1 MYFNVLK
8 KNVWFFLSFP
18 IDVLFIES
26 FKLAV
31 SFGLF
36 SLLNA
41 FEKRSVFGLK
51 VKAAKT
57 CHPPIDTVFEGMR
70 DA

>member
-1 MYFNVLK
+1 
-8 KNVWFFLSFP
+8 
-18 IDVLFIES
+18 
-26 FKLAV
+26 V
-31 SFGLF
+31 SFELF